1 MFTLN
6 KQKITHPFRWHHYY
20 FYFWYLSD
28 QVHWKHVVAIKANLA
43 DTLGNIT
50 QIQKVLFILDIHGA
64 SKSTEEEGLSELFFP
79 ISIYS

>member
-6 KQKITHPFRWHHYY
+6 KQKITHPLRWHHYY

-64 SKSTEEEGLSELFFP
+64 SKSTEEEGLSELFFR
-79 ISIYS
+79 